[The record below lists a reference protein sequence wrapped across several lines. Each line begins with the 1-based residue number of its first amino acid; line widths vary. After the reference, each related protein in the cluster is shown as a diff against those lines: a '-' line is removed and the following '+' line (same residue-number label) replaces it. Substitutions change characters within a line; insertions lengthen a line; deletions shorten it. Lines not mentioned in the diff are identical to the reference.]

1 MSVKQWNGAAA
12 PIPLGNAEDF
22 GQMPSAQIIK
32 TNKAIAMKSF
42 TVQKLHKHYY
52 LL

>member
-1 MSVKQWNGAAA
+1 MSVKEWNGTAA
-12 PIPLGNAEDF
+12 PIPLGNAEDV
-22 GQMPSAQIIK
+22 GQMPSAQIMK

-42 TVQKLHKHYY
+42 TVQKLYKCYY